1 MAKDLFPYIFV
12 NRDKDDCTRKKMEIT
27 VMVVIS
33 ALSKMYM
40 TNANQRRIMD
50 TICVCDNFC
59 VPYFKKLWA
68 QNYKKRYECNSYLFL

>member
-1 MAKDLFPYIFV
+1 
-12 NRDKDDCTRKKMEIT
+12 MEIT

-50 TICVCDNFC
+50 TICVCDNFLRAIFQE
-59 VPYFKKLWA
+59 VMGTKLQKKV
-68 QNYKKRYECNSYLFL
+68 